1 MGRKG
6 RHYVTPPKDYVSD
19 LITVRVGIG
28 RDVVGAEVMRPA
40 GSRGCIIGLPG
51 GRGSEQRKGPLGEL
65 EDLDGLA
72 LSLKR
77 ASIESSEK
85 SASAGRGDRGY
96 DGDAGPLLPGRP

>member
-1 MGRKG
+1 MVRKW
-6 RHYVTPPKDYVSD
+6 RNYATLLKDYASD
-19 LITVRVGIG
+19 LNTVRDGIG

-51 GRGSEQRKGPLGEL
+51 GRVSEQRKGPLGEL
-65 EDLDGLA
+65 EDPDGLA